1 MISTKIKTMQ
11 FILTCPNGKQIDM
24 SSYISQ
30 QMRGEIT
37 KEDVEKRITF
47 YKQTNESK

>member
-1 MISTKIKTMQ
+1 MLSINSTNMQ

-24 SSYISQ
+24 SSYILQ
-30 QMRGEIT
+30 QIKGEVT